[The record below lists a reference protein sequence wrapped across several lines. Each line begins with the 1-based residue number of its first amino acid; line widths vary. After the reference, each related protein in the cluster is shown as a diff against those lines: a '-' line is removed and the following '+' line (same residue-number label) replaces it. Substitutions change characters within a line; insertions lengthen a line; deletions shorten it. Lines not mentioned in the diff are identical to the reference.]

1 MTILLLEPEKAHLDK
16 CLGILSELP
25 DNVEVIGTVYPEEAV
40 SIIEEKDVSV
50 LISEFDIGIMSAE
63 ELFTM
68 LELSSPKTVLMLMTE
83 VAEPDAVLKMYNRVM
98 FYELILKPINF
109 PEDLLD
115 PVYRA
120 INEYE
125 KRQDATHDVKD
136 HEISAKR
143 YISDYDSLKKE
154 LNKRIKDY
162 SFIYHIFSG
171 MVEGNVTAAAA
182 VNGFKEAEIN
192 HIRTF
197 AQGLMEEYVR
207 TFIFGDRSY
216 DGYIERLS
224 YLFDNTASG
233 AKVIVENHANTAL
246 DDYKIKQLYF
256 FAFLCSYLSKNMFAV
271 YRINVTID
279 EKDDMYVFRAS
290 NDLKVSK
297 IGGEYV
303 YNENN
308 KYVRE
313 MYHKITDVLLKSV
326 FLRTMKGYEENPYFM
341 LVMIG
346 KDS

>member
-25 DNVEVIGTVYPEEAV
+25 DDIEVIGTVYPEEAV
-40 SIIEEKDVSV
+40 SILDEKEVSV
-50 LISEFDIGIMSAE
+50 LISEYDIGIMSAE

-83 VAEPDAVLKMYNRVM
+83 VEEPEDVLKMYNHVM

-125 KRQDATHDVKD
+125 KRCEATYDVKD

-143 YISDYDSLKKE
+143 YISEYDDLKKE
-154 LNKRIKDY
+154 LNKRIRDY
-162 SFIYHIFSG
+162 SFIYQIFSG
-171 MVEGNVTAAAA
+171 MVEGNITAAAQ
-182 VNGFKEAEIN
+182 VNGLKEAEIN
-192 HIRTF
+192 HIKAF

-216 DGYIERLS
+216 EQYIERLS
-224 YLFDNTASG
+224 YFFDNKASG
-233 AKVIVENHANTAL
+233 ATVSVENYAETTL

-256 FAFLCSYLSKNMFAV
+256 FAYLCAYLSKNMFAV
-271 YRINVTID
+271 YKVDVTID
-279 EKDDMYVFRAS
+279 EKEDMYVFRAG
-290 NDLKVSK
+290 NDLNKSMLD
-297 IGGEYV
+297 GNYV

-313 MYHKITDVLLKSV
+313 IYHKIIDVLLKSV
-326 FLRTMKGYEENPYFM
+326 FLKTMKGYEENPYFM

-346 KDS
+346 KDN

>member
-25 DNVEVIGTVYPEEAV
+25 DDVEVIGTVYPEEAV
-40 SIIEEKDVSV
+40 SIIEEKDISV

-83 VAEPDAVLKMYNRVM
+83 VSEPDVVLKMYNHVM

-109 PEDLLD
+109 PEDLLE

-125 KRQDATHDVKD
+125 KRCEATYDVKD

-143 YISDYDSLKKE
+143 YISDYDELKKE

-162 SFIYHIFSG
+162 SFIYQIFSG
-171 MVEGNVTAAAA
+171 MVEGNITAAASVA
-182 VNGFKEAEIN
+182 ELKEAEIN
-192 HIRTF
+192 HIRAF
-197 AQGLMEEYVR
+197 AQGLMEEYIR
-207 TFIFGDRSY
+207 TFVFGDRNY

-233 AKVIVENHANTAL
+233 AKVIVENHASTAL
-246 DDYKIKQLYF
+246 DDYKIKQFYF
-256 FAFLCSYLSKNMFAV
+256 FAYLCAYLSKNMFAV

-279 EKDDMYVFRAS
+279 EKEDMYVFRAG
-290 NDLKVSK
+290 NDLNVSK
-297 IGGEYV
+297 IDGNYV

-308 KYVRE
+308 KHVRE
-313 MYHKITDVLLKSV
+313 IYHKVIDALLKSV
-326 FLRTMKGYEENPYFM
+326 FLKTMKGYEENPYFM

-346 KDS
+346 KDN